1 MTVKVSPHHKDMN
14 MIRFGTVFS
23 KFIVLG
29 AHGNWIYWLEV
40 TTRLRKL
47 GAAISWSLFYLS
59 HSFESSV
66 AFTFALLKLSQSTLL
81 FFAFLGFSPFW
92 FLAFFLYFFLPPFL
106 PFFLSHICLKAL
118 PWIASLTMS
127 SGIHI
132 FPLTV
137 INPLLILTV
146 HLHFWHLISS

>member
-1 MTVKVSPHHKDMN
+1 MN

-29 AHGNWIYWLEV
+29 AHGNWIYWLKV

-106 PFFLSHICLKAL
+106 PFFLLSFLPFSHLSQGLALDSFSHYVFRCTHLSSHSNKSTVNPNSASSFLTFNLFLKFAL
-118 PWIASLTMS
+118 I
-127 SGIHI
+127 
-132 FPLTV
+132 
-137 INPLLILTV
+137 
-146 HLHFWHLISS
+146 